1 MDWKKAPPSGSIVV
15 WVDQFE
21 EYNIS
26 LETSSMVRLDMSI
39 EVRGLD
45 EKVRNVDMHELSGDW
60 YRFR

>member
-1 MDWKKAPPSGSIVV
+1 MDWKKAPSSGSTVV

-26 LETSSMVRLDMSI
+26 LETSSIVRLDMSI

-45 EKVRNVDMHELSGDW
+45 EKVRNVDMHELSGAW